1 MISSTGHVRVIP
13 TVRVLLFMCA
23 VESKLYYYSALS
35 TLEFPF
41 VVVRIVERSGYL
53 RVSLFY

>member
-1 MISSTGHVRVIP
+1 MRVIP